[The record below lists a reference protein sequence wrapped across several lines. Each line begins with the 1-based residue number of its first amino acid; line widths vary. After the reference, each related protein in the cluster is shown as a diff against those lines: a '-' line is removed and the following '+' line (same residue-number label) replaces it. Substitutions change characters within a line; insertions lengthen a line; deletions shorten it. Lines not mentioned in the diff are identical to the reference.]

1 MSVIYSFSSS
11 LYPRHFRLF
20 FSPPLFFLNRNFPPF
35 GYITARHLIDLFRAV
50 RKNNKKAIVSICYCI
65 HTVSI
70 WLACL
75 DQHGQIIA
83 GADPERGPS
92 RTEQAAAMHDV
103 ASSVQVAAHDP
114 NNVIVHYW
122 SVSLVGSGLKNLLFQ
137 LSDLPQRTGMWTIR
151 ATAGGLTAAQSFR
164 LIRAVPQHQSEPDAN
179 ATEAEEKAIDPS
191 PMIESHFVE
200 LDFSPRTASLIQQGS
215 PFAGE
220 VTYIFRASPRHFLRI
235 CR

>member
-1 MSVIYSFSSS
+1 MIY
-11 LYPRHFRLF
+11 Y
-20 FSPPLFFLNRNFPPF
+20 
-35 GYITARHLIDLFRAV
+35 YYV
-50 RKNNKKAIVSICYCI
+50 
-65 HTVSI
+65 VSI

-92 RTEQAAAMHDV
+92 RTEQSAAGVHDV

-137 LSDLPQRTGMWTIR
+137 LSDLPQQTGMWTIR

-164 LIRAVPQHQSEPDAN
+164 LVQPGVGQHEQQEHQSESLKNLSED
-179 ATEAEEKAIDPS
+179 EEDIDPS

-200 LDFSPRTASLIQQGS
+200 LDFSPRTVSVIQQGS

-220 VTYIFRASPRHFLRI
+220 V
-235 CR
+235 

>member
-1 MSVIYSFSSS
+1 M
-11 LYPRHFRLF
+11 
-20 FSPPLFFLNRNFPPF
+20 
-35 GYITARHLIDLFRAV
+35 
-50 RKNNKKAIVSICYCI
+50 
-65 HTVSI
+65 SI

-92 RTEQAAAMHDV
+92 RTEQSAAGVHDV

-137 LSDLPQRTGMWTIR
+137 LSDLPQQTGMWTIR

-164 LIRAVPQHQSEPDAN
+164 LVQPGVGQHEQQEHQSESLKNLSED
-179 ATEAEEKAIDPS
+179 EEDIDPS

-200 LDFSPRTASLIQQGS
+200 LDFSPRTVSVIQQGS

-220 VTYIFRASPRHFLRI
+220 V
-235 CR
+235 

>member
-1 MSVIYSFSSS
+1 LII
-11 LYPRHFRLF
+11 LGIC
-20 FSPPLFFLNRNFPPF
+20 FL
-35 GYITARHLIDLFRAV
+35 LL
-50 RKNNKKAIVSICYCI
+50 SI
-65 HTVSI
+65 VSI

-137 LSDLPQRTGMWTIR
+137 LSDLPQQTGMWTIR

-164 LIRAVPQHQSEPDAN
+164 LIRRQHQSRQQQTDRN
-179 ATEAEEKAIDPS
+179 ATEPEEKPIDPS
-191 PMIESHFVE
+191 PMVESHFVE
-200 LDFSPRTASLIQQGS
+200 LDFSPRTASVIQQGS

-220 VTYIFRASPRHFLRI
+220 VKIYFQHRFRRNCVFD
-235 CR
+235 